1 MVNREN
7 FHFAASC
14 HSGIDITDLAHRFRL
29 EVSTARRTNNGMFA
43 KGVILF
49 RYISHGK
56 DLLANGA
63 ETIGNKFH
71 KKHPLSEKSG
81 CGNSL

>member
-1 MVNREN
+1 
-7 FHFAASC
+7 
-14 HSGIDITDLAHRFRL
+14 
-29 EVSTARRTNNGMFA
+29 MFA

-71 KKHPLSEKSG
+71 KKHPFLKNQAAATACDFRLGERMEKVKKEG
-81 CGNSL
+81 ERTWKNQRKDT

>member
-1 MVNREN
+1 MNRE
-7 FHFAASC
+7 
-14 HSGIDITDLAHRFRL
+14 DLQLATFVCVGVKIAQMTQRFRL
-29 EVSTARRTNNGMFA
+29 EVSTARRTHNGTFA
-43 KGVILF
+43 KGIILF